1 MKNKHTQE
9 EIGEYIDG
17 ILFTAFILFLF
28 ASFIHNL

>member
-9 EIGEYIDG
+9 ETRDIDDILG
-17 ILFTAFILFLF
+17 IVFILFLF